1 MSRATSR
8 ERSALIARLT
18 DLGAMDATETALFQQ
33 AAAAR
38 YGLGIS
44 EMKALDVLMR
54 EGPQTAGALA
64 LKLNLTTGAITGVID
79 RLERRSIAVRRPD
92 PADRRRVVVEA
103 NRETIAAG
111 ENVYLGIAAA
121 FERLYDTYSI
131 EELQFLVAHVEHAIE
146 ITREE
151 RARVVAGG
159 RGPWRADPG
168 PEA

>member
-1 MSRATSR
+1 MKRAASR

-64 LKLNLTTGAITGVID
+64 VKLNLTTGAVTGVID
-79 RLERRSIAVRRPD
+79 RLERRSIAARLPD
-92 PADRRRVVVEA
+92 PSDRRRVVVKPNLEA
-103 NRETIAAG
+103 IASG

-121 FERLYDTYSI
+121 FERLYANYSTD
-131 EELQFLVAHVEHAIE
+131 ELKFLVAHVEHAIE

-151 RARVVAGG
+151 RARVVAEG
-159 RGPWRADPG
+159 RRGSGSAPG
-168 PEA
+168 VR

>member
-1 MSRATSR
+1 MTRTTSR

-64 LKLNLTTGAITGVID
+64 VKLNLTTGAVTGVID
-79 RLERRSIAVRRPD
+79 RLERRSIAARRPD
-92 PADRRRVVVEA
+92 PADRRRVLVA
-103 NRETIAAG
+103 ADLETVASG

-121 FERLYDTYSI
+121 FERLYDGYTI
-131 EELQFLVAHVEHAIE
+131 DELKFLAEHVQHAIE

-151 RARVVAGG
+151 RARLVAGAAEES
-159 RGPWRADPG
+159 GPRSG
-168 PEA
+168 PTA

>member
-1 MSRATSR
+1 MTRTKAR
-8 ERSALIARLT
+8 ERSELTARLT

-64 LKLNLTTGAITGVID
+64 GKLNLTTGAITGVID
-79 RLERRSIAVRRPD
+79 RLERRSIATRRPD
-92 PADRRRVVVEA
+92 PSDRRRVVVAA
-103 NRETIAAG
+103 NLETIASG

-131 EELQFLVAHVEHAIE
+131 EQLRFLVAHVGRAIE

-151 RARVVAGG
+151 RARVVAAE
-159 RGPWRADPG
+159 R
-168 PEA
+168 